1 MSGTLFRQPYLDGS
15 KIKVRMRY
23 RLSVKAFLV
32 HLSLALL
39 GLIIA
44 VPLYWTVMSSLTTND
59 SLFTGAITWVPPA
72 LHVENYTNA
81 FQAAPF
87 GRYFLNSAVVAVA
100 VTAITL
106 LTSALAGYGFAKLHF
121 PGRNV
126 LFAVVLAALM
136 VPFPAI
142 MIPLFVL
149 VRQLHLLDSYAGLI
163 IPGAVSGF
171 GIFMMRQFMSRLP
184 DALLEAARL
193 DGCNELQIFWFIVLP
208 SSRSALAALAVLTF
222 LASWNN
228 FVWPLLVVQSP
239 DYTTVPLGLALFR
252 GAYATNYT
260 QILAAS
266 LVAAAPVVLLYLAM
280 QRQIIA
286 SFISSGIKG

>member
-1 MSGTLFRQPYLDGS
+1 MSATLFRQPYLNGS
-15 KIKVRMRY
+15 KIKVRLRY
-23 RLSVKAFLV
+23 RLPVKAFLV

-44 VPLYWTVMSSLTTND
+44 IPLYWTVMSSLTTND
-59 SLFTGAITWVPPA
+59 SLFTGVITWIPPA
-72 LHVENYTNA
+72 LHVENYANA

-87 GRYFLNSAVVAVA
+87 GRYFLNSAVVAVV
-100 VTAITL
+100 VTATTL
-106 LTSALAGYGFAKLHF
+106 LTSALAGYGFAKLRF

-193 DGCNELQIFWFIVLP
+193 DGCNELQILWFIVLP

>member
-1 MSGTLFRQPYLDGS
+1 
-15 KIKVRMRY
+15 MRY

>member
-59 SLFTGAITWVPPA
+59 SLFTGAITWIPPA

-266 LVAAAPVVLLYLAM
+266 LVVAAPVVLLYLAM